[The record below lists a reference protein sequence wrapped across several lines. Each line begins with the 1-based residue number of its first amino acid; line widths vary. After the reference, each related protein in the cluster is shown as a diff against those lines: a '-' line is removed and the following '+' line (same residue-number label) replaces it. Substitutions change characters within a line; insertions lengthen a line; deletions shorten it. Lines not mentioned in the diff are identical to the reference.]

1 MLSYNIPEQELARI
15 PSEGGFLT
23 ISNIPY
29 GPEVSGIMNEVFAT
43 RRPDYKILGDPGM
56 GSMKLALNHI
66 GKGKPLGLFPAA
78 AEDKPWEESIV
89 RLVRLSGLPVIPV
102 YFHTGESKADDGVLQ
117 VRVGQAIPT
126 AEIETYTSKRLGPYL
141 KARVYALEALCITYE
156 GPKPPEGAQPI
167 AEQEDIALVMEE
179 LAAIEDRILFEI
191 GDYQCFYTPSTDI
204 PHTMRE
210 LARLREVIYRKEG
223 EGTGLPLDTDRYDE
237 HYNHLILWNKA
248 NDMITGA
255 YRIGVGPELLKKG
268 GIDSFYTASLVKYSD
283 RAPEILNQTL
293 ELGRSI
299 VNIDNQKDVLP
310 LKLLL
315 AGLAITSYKEPG
327 IKYCLGPVSISTA
340 LPDFYKSL
348 IVYFL
353 RKTASFEG
361 EPLVTPPHPFVTNFL
376 RVDPDALL
384 GSILDTV
391 DNVDKLD
398 RLVGVISD
406 GKYRLPV
413 LVRKYFK
420 GQTKLLDF
428 NVDPLFNNSVDG
440 LALLR
445 LEDWPTDSIQ
455 ALIRFMPEERQEA
468 VLTIFRQHEER
479 EKAQ

>member
-1 MLSYNIPEQELARI
+1 MPRYEIPEQELARV
-15 PSEGGFLT
+15 PAEGGFLT
-23 ISNIPY
+23 VSNLPY
-29 GPEVSGIMNEVFAT
+29 GPEASSILNEVFAT
-43 RRPDYKILGDPGM
+43 KRPDYKILGDSGM
-56 GSMKLALNHI
+56 GTLKAAFNHI
-66 GKGKPLGLFPAA
+66 GKGKPLGLFPATSEA
-78 AEDKPWEESIV
+78 APWEDSIV
-89 RLVRLSGLPVIPV
+89 RLVRLSGMPVIPV
-102 YFHTGESKADDGVLQ
+102 YFHTGDGSENDEVLH
-117 VRVGQAIPT
+117 VRVGQAIPV
-126 AEIETYTSKRLGPYL
+126 AEIEMYSTKRLGPYL
-141 KARVYALEALCITYE
+141 RARTYALEALCITYE
-156 GPKPPEGAQPI
+156 GPKPPEGAQPL
-167 AEQEDIALVMEE
+167 AEPEDINLVMDE
-179 LAAIEDRILFEI
+179 LTAIEDRILFEI
-191 GDYQCFYTPSTDI
+191 GDYQCFYTPATDI

-223 EGTGLPLDTDRYDE
+223 EGTGLPLDTDEYDP

-248 NDMITGA
+248 NSQITGA

-268 GIDSFYTASLVKYSD
+268 GVDAFYTASLVKYSS
-283 RAPEILNQTL
+283 RAPEILCQTL

-299 VNIDNQKDVLP
+299 VNIESQKDVLP

-384 GSILDTV
+384 GTILDTV

-406 GKYRLPV
+406 GRYRLPV

-479 EKAQ
+479 EKA